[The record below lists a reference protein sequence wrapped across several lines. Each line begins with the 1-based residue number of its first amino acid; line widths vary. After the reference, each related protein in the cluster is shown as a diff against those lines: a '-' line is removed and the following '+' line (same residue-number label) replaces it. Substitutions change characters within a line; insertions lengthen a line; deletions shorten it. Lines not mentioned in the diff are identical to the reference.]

1 MAILHAIPGQ
11 PVDVSPLGAR
21 LERGQSVALF
31 KSRDLEVMRV
41 VLAPGKSLPAH
52 KLPGDLTLHCLE
64 GRLEIGVQGQRTEL
78 LPGELVYLPGGVV
91 HEVTAVEPSL
101 LVTVGVV
108 LPQSSV
114 PSPLPTENCVV
125 NPAAA
130 EP

>member
-21 LERGQSVALF
+21 LARSQSVALF
-31 KSRDLEVMRV
+31 KSRDLEVMRL
-41 VLAPGKSLPAH
+41 VLAPGKSMPAH

-91 HEVTAVEPSL
+91 HEVTAVEPSSA
-101 LVTVGVV
+101 LVTIA
-108 LPQSSV
+108 LH
-114 PSPLPTENCVV
+114 
-125 NPAAA
+125 A
-130 EP
+130 

>member
-31 KSRDLEVMRV
+31 KSRDLEV

-91 HEVTAVEPSL
+91 HEVTAVEPSSA
-101 LVTVGVV
+101 LVTIA
-108 LPQSSV
+108 LH
-114 PSPLPTENCVV
+114 
-125 NPAAA
+125 A
-130 EP
+130 